1 MGAAPGHACSDVGSG
16 FPFWPWGYFWNVEH
30 LGRAQTQSLS
40 TSLEGRCTGVLWPQ
54 LWAAAGRLQEG
65 SGLAHLS
72 VSRAGAAPR
81 GAQALP
87 LNHHV
92 LAPPSRGRRA
102 SGVSLPTVAI
112 SWRGTIRGAGVESGG
127 EQPSMQRK
135 TRTSHESSKPWAPWG
150 SSVGNRLRRAQGHP
164 DHPVRNGAPIT

>member
-1 MGAAPGHACSDVGSG
+1 MHACSDVGSG

-40 TSLEGRCTGVLWPQ
+40 ISLEGRCARVLWPQ

-92 LAPPSRGRRA
+92 LAPPAEGGGRV
-102 SGVSLPTVAI
+102 VSPSSQWPSAGGGPL
-112 SWRGTIRGAGVESGG
+112 AGVESGG

-135 TRTSHESSKPWAPWG
+135 TRTSHESSKPWVPWG
-150 SSVGNRLRRAQGHP
+150 SSVGNRLRRAQGRP